1 MKSAYE
7 YWIERFGE
15 PPQNVGERLAVAMMA
30 EYGREMWNQALQ
42 YLADNDVLK
51 DKEKN
56 LKKYRI

>member
-7 YWIERFGE
+7 YWIEKFGE
-15 PPQNVGERLAVAMMA
+15 TPKRDSEKLAVAMMA
-30 EYGREMWNQALQ
+30 EYGREMYNQALQ
-42 YLADNDVLK
+42 YMADNDMLP